1 MTIKLFPLNDTA
13 GKNILLSSPLMERI
27 TGWGRSCRLFK
38 AETHSVF
45 QKLVLKQPLRTQ
57 IFFIEASALSCSS
70 VAGPWVKWLTVPQAE
85 QTPCSE
91 GNVPGNGQLVN
102 FPPRLRDYSHQGPAL
117 RQTPTARPQL
127 AWILIFY
134 PQFLQCRRY
143 RTCCCRRCYF

>member
-102 FPPRLRDYSHQGPAL
+102 FPPWLRDYSTRGLLWDRRQRPGPSL
-117 RQTPTARPQL
+117 HGF
-127 AWILIFY
+127 WFFY
-134 PQFLQCRRY
+134 SQFLQCRRY
-143 RTCCCRRCYF
+143 RTCCCCRCYF